1 MTLARFRLLYLAWA
15 ALALFL
21 RAAPSQGANSP
32 AKDLES
38 SLDAYRRGNFR
49 DAALRARLVT
59 DRLSRDGDRLLYA
72 DALEQF
78 ALASWAAGQS
88 LAPRTLEAGKQC
100 LALRSQESPVSG
112 DRLSRAHLVLA
123 RIHRTLA
130 HFPEARAQIDSALA
144 TAGPGTLGPV
154 LLQRA
159 SIEMNTGR
167 LPAADSIL
175 TKAKDALEAP
185 GSDPQDVVRLQVLR
199 GQWLQLTS
207 RYDRAES
214 VLVQA
219 VDEAQKAFGAAHP
232 ETANPMQVLA
242 NVYLSTGRYDQS
254 RSWYQRALTVRK
266 NALGE
271 EHPDVA
277 NSING
282 LGVVAR
288 RLERYDDAL
297 RAYTQAAAIAR
308 KTLGANHPNTIQYDN
323 NLAGV
328 YYNLGLYEEA
338 FPVVERGLAARIQ
351 IYGKDHPDVAQSFQ
365 NLGTL
370 KEKRGDLE
378 GAAADLAESRRIFSE
393 TMGPDGDQTLYVTNL
408 LAMAQAE
415 RGRLA
420 EADSLER
427 DLVARASARPGP
439 QIPGLGY
446 WIADLALIERERHQP
461 KDALAT
467 YGRALDIVK
476 TNFGEDHPQAAEVL
490 FEMAIVNAQLGN
502 LNGAMDNALHAET
515 IGRER
520 LALMAEALPER
531 LALEYGGERP
541 QGLPLAASLL
551 ASGAVGDSVALVW
564 DKLVRSRALIQDEVA
579 FRSRQLAS
587 PAQGPLRDLAAQH
600 ASLLSDY
607 ANALV
612 NGARGPEEAAAL
624 DSLRSALEK
633 VEIELVAQSS
643 EFKRAETRRHA
654 GFKDIQQ
661 SLPPNAAMAALLRYD
676 RMIPDRW
683 AGPLRIASVTEYAAF
698 LLPAGGEPPRFLRL
712 GSAASLDSLTAAW
725 RALAGRPPSKG
736 QQTNE
741 ALLAQLGSELG
752 RRIWTPISE
761 ACGQANRVYWV
772 LDGDLALLNPY
783 AWIGTDG
790 RYLVESG
797 PAMHLLDAERDLLQ
811 ESEQQKGSGLLA
823 LGDPDF
829 NRTERGPEASS
840 ALYRGESPDCQEF
853 ASHKWERLPG
863 SATEIKDIAGLC
875 RTANQNGGP
884 VDILSGARATETLF
898 KTKAPG
904 RRMIHIATHGFYLED
919 QCTPAPSGER
929 GMGGLVAE
937 SSAHSVPASASKA
950 LTSKQSL
957 SPTLRS
963 GLIFAGAN
971 VRSEVATDDGVLTAE
986 EIGAIDL
993 SSVEWAV
1000 ISACATGVGTVKP
1013 GEGILGLRRAFETAG
1028 ARTLITSLWAVE
1040 DKATQSWMDA
1050 LYQARMTDRLST
1062 IEAVQKA
1069 SLSRLEAR
1077 RSQHQSTHPFYWA
1090 AFVAYG
1096 DWH

>member
-1 MTLARFRLLYLAWA
+1 MALFARFRPFYLSF
-15 ALALFL
+15 LALL
-21 RAAPSQGANSP
+21 CWVTPGMGANSSRP
-32 AKDLES
+32 DLDLS
-38 SLDAYRRGNFR
+38 RAAYKRGNFR
-49 DAALRARLVT
+49 EATESARRA
-59 DRLSRDGDRLLYA
+59 A
-72 DALEQF
+72 DALAKSSDHALLADVLEQF
-78 ALASWAAGQS
+78 ALSSWAAGQS
-88 LAPRTLEAGKQC
+88 LAPGTLQAATEC
-100 LALRSQESPVSG
+100 LELRKRLHPESTDP
-112 DRLSRAHLVLA
+112 LARAYLVEA

-130 HFPEARAQIDSALA
+130 HFPEARADIDSALA
-144 TAGPGTLGPV
+144 LAGPGTREAV

-159 SIEMNTGR
+159 ALEMNTGR
-167 LPAADSIL
+167 YPAADSIL
-175 TKAKDALEAP
+175 TQAEGVLGAP
-185 GSDPQDVVRLQVLR
+185 DSDPGDQVRVQVLR
-199 GQWLQLTS
+199 GQFLQLTA
-207 RYDRAES
+207 RYVQAES
-214 VLVQA
+214 VLTRA
-219 VDEAQKAFGAAHP
+219 VDEADKVFGAAHP

-254 RSWYQRALTVRK
+254 RNWYQRALTVRK

-288 RLERYDDAL
+288 RLERYDEAI

-308 KTLGANHPNTIQYDN
+308 KTLGANHPNTIQFDN

-378 GAAADLAESRRIFSE
+378 GAAADLGESRRIFSE

-439 QIPGLGY
+439 PIPGLGY

-531 LALEYGGERP
+531 LALEYAGERP

-551 ASGAVGDSVALVW
+551 ASGAAGDSVALVW
-564 DKLVRSRALIQDEVA
+564 DKLVRSRALIQDAVA

-612 NGARGPEEAAAL
+612 NGVRGPEEAAAL

-633 VEIELVAQSS
+633 AEIELVAQSS

-661 SLPPNAAMAALLRYD
+661 SLPTHAAMAALLRYD
-676 RMIPDRW
+676 RLIPDRW
-683 AGPLRIASVTEYAAF
+683 SGPLRIASVTEYAAF
-698 LLPAGGEPPRFLRL
+698 LLPAGGEKPRFLRL

-725 RALAGRPPSKG
+725 RALAGRPPSNG
-736 QQTNE
+736 QQENE
-741 ALLAQLGSELG
+741 APLAQLGSELG
-752 RRIWTPISE
+752 RRIWTPVSE
-761 ACGQANRVYWV
+761 ACGQANQVYWV

-811 ESEQQKGSGLLA
+811 SSEQQKGSGLLA

-829 NRTERGPEASS
+829 NRTQHGSEALSVV
-840 ALYRGESPDCQEF
+840 YRGEGPDCQEF

-875 RTANQNGGP
+875 ATANPNGEP
-884 VDILSGARATETLF
+884 VDILSGSRATETLF

-937 SSAHSVPASASKA
+937 SSGHSVPAPASKA

-957 SPTLRS
+957 RPALRS

-1062 IEAVQKA
+1062 IEAVRKA

-1077 RSQHQSTHPFYWA
+1077 RSQHLSTHPFYWA